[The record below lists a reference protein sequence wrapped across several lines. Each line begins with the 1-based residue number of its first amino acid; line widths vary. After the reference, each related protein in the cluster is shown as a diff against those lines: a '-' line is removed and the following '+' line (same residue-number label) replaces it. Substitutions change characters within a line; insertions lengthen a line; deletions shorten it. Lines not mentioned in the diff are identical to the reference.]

1 MQVGINWF
9 ITNFEHLLKKMTC
22 TTYLFAAPRKKEHAQ
37 SGVLQALCF
46 TYECAERGVL
56 HCFVYQRNGLRG
68 DAFFTSFKSEAFGS
82 GGFDIDVVGADVH
95 DGSQFFSH
103 GLDVW

>member
-1 MQVGINWF
+1 
-9 ITNFEHLLKKMTC
+9 MTC
-22 TTYLFAAPRKKEHAQ
+22 TIYLFAVPPKKNMPKAVCFRHCALRMSVRK
-37 SGVLQALCF
+37 G
-46 TYECAERGVL
+46 GVL
-56 HCFVYQRNGLRG
+56 HCFVYQCNGLRG
-68 DAFFTSFKSEAFGS
+68 DAFSTSFKSEAFGG